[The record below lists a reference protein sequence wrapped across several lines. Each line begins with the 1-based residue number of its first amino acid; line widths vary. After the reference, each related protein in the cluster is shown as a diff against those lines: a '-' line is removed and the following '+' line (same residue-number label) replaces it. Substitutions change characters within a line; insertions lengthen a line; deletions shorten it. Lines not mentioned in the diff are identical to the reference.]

1 LPLEN
6 LKNEKNLLL
15 VKDLK
20 GDIKYHPSGEK
31 TEGGLRNDTTKA
43 VKI

>member
-1 LPLEN
+1 M
-6 LKNEKNLLL
+6 KNLLL

-31 TEGGLRNDTTKA
+31 NRRKF
-43 VKI
+43 KK

>member
-6 LKNEKNLLL
+6 LKNEKPPSG
-15 VKDLK
+15 KRFK

-31 TEGGLRNDTTKA
+31 NRRRFK
-43 VKI
+43 K